1 MKAGADTLRYVVPP
15 LRCFHRSSRAY
26 AHLQGPTLIYVTP
39 LLNTTA
45 ARTSMQPAID
55 FVTARN
61 GTAIV
66 EELTWFE
73 FFEKYVLVAE
83 AVRLPLH
90 SSFIPGPF
98 PGSFLVPSSKFRL
111 WGERN

>member
-1 MKAGADTLRYVVPP
+1 M
-15 LRCFHRSSRAY
+15 RAY
-26 AHLQGPTLIYVTP
+26 THLQGPTLIYVTP

-66 EELTWFE
+66 EELTWFA

-83 AVRLPLH
+83 SVRSKFSPP
-90 SSFIPGPF
+90 SRATPRAIYSE
-98 PGSFLVPSSKFRL
+98 SSKFR
-111 WGERN
+111 GRS

>member
-1 MKAGADTLRYVVPP
+1 MKDGADTPRYAFLFLASCVYSPP
-15 LRCFHRSSRAY
+15 AY
-26 AHLQGPTLIYVTP
+26 INLQGPTLIYVTP
-39 LLNTTA
+39 LLNTSA
-45 ARTSMQPAID
+45 ARKSMQPAID

-83 AVRLPLH
+83 SVRLPLH
-90 SSFIPGPF
+90 TPPAPF
-98 PGSFLVPSSKFRL
+98 SSSKFR
-111 WGERN
+111 GRS